1 MQSGKMTG
9 ITLALGSTFLL
20 ALSHIIAKLL
30 SEDYH
35 PIVIAFLRNL
45 VTLVMIVGWAVL
57 ARKTDLFKT
66 QNLKAQI
73 SRGLVGS
80 VGLVFVVSA
89 YAALSVSDI
98 TAVLNTSP
106 LFAVVLAFFFLGEPL
121 GWKRGVALLVGFIG
135 ALLIIQPSGALT
147 GSGLLLAISASLA
160 IATQT
165 IIVRYLGRTDHT
177 VTTVFYTA
185 LTGAGLTAFAVPF
198 FWTGWSDQLGWL
210 VLGLGTVGLLAQLTR
225 TQCLRLLPVSLTE
238 ILGYSFFLWS
248 LLLGFMIWRNTPTP
262 HMLIGSAIVIA
273 ASLLIVRMEQ
283 KGQPKL

>member
-30 SEDYH
+30 SEHYH
-35 PIVIAFLRNL
+35 PIVIAFLRNF

-135 ALLIIQPSGALT
+135 ALLIIQPSEALT

-185 LTGAGLTAFAVPF
+185 LTGAGLTAFTVPF
-198 FWTGWSDQLGWL
+198 FWTGWSDQFSWL
-210 VLGLGTVGLLAQLTR
+210 VLALGAVGLLAQLTR

-273 ASLLIVRMEQ
+273 ASLLIVRMERKSQ
-283 KGQPKL
+283 SKL